1 MVDAG
6 GIEYTVSV
14 ETDAA
19 FKAADQ
25 FDKSLDKVQKTSD
38 RTDREINKLNTSMTK
53 LAVSI
58 GSVLSV
64 AAIANEFKKAVATTK
79 EFNQT
84 ISNLSALTGLTGPA
98 LDDLASKARA
108 IGSITTL
115 SATQAAG
122 AMQLIGSK
130 APELLKSA
138 EALDKV
144 TQSAVVLAEASGS
157 DMRVSADILTG
168 VMNQF
173 NMTAEETDRIINTL
187 AAGAKNGAS
196 SVESTAAALARAGTQ
211 ANISGVSIE
220 QFTGLVQTLAKGEIT
235 ASDAGTALRNTLL
248 ILDTAVDK
256 NLRPSVVGMSAALAN
271 LEKAQKGGMDMLKMF
286 GRENITAANI
296 LIKNREEYERVT
308 AAVTDTNEAYEQQAL
323 RTNNLVGDLAGL
335 NSAYEDLQITA
346 GQLADSSLRTL
357 TQELTKLLIFMGD
370 GEKGSNGLATALE
383 YAGVAAQSVAA
394 IVAGRLAMSIAA
406 FGTAQI
412 AAIASTIRNNQ
423 AQHAAADLAVRRAAA
438 EKGIASA
445 LLNTAKAEELAARG
459 TNAHT
464 VATNALTAAKSRA
477 LSAIHAYNGAI
488 AASGSIATAS
498 TVAVTALGRAMT
510 FLGGP
515 LGLIML
521 AATAFYAFSG
531 SADAAT
537 TSLNNL
543 DEPLDSAVKRLGA
556 MNELAREAD
565 LRTLAGE
572 VDDLTVSYQELARE
586 TAGAL
591 NDKLVGKFGLF
602 GKAASDAVP
611 AIDAVRNAAN
621 DMRSGAEVDFNA
633 VASIVRTLGDE
644 HAGLK
649 VELLDM
655 LNAMQLARGDA
666 SALAQ
671 RHVQLAAALGAT
683 ADAAGSADDKI
694 TSLNE
699 TMRSGSQAAAEYAA
713 KTTRAL
719 EDSLDGSALGKLMRD
734 IRDNADTWKDATKE
748 QMDAAVNAA
757 IAVDKHEASI
767 RAQAASMRAGAVA
780 AREKAAADRE
790 VKAAADAL
798 LKDIEDND
806 KKLNQLDESLKRV
819 GMSARDVAIAQA
831 AMSLNDSATDVQIA
845 KAKELAGAY
854 YDAKEQVVLLNKA
867 KELDVEGSARDT
879 FEQETT
885 DLLEMLELKMI
896 SEDEYRQYTL
906 DAEATLKE
914 QLMALDEERFA
925 AQSKG
930 HELLIK
936 SLNDM
941 GSHAT
946 DAFMQFATGAK
957 TGKDAALAMGQAI
970 AQSVVRSMVDMGV
983 QMAINAIKEK
993 MFAAQ
998 SAGTAATTGASIAT
1012 AYAPAAAAAS
1022 VATGGGAA
1030 VAGSTALT
1038 AAVPAMLAMFGG
1050 GRQYGGGVEG
1060 NKFYKVNEGGAP
1072 EIFKGADGNQ
1082 YMMPNQRGEVV
1093 SNKDATGGGGSV
1105 FNVTLH
1111 VEASEG
1117 MSTGDARDLGNEM
1130 SDAFVAGVRGVI
1142 SGELESGGA
1151 IWHAV
1156 QG

>member
-38 RTDREINKLNTSMTK
+38 RTDREINKLNTSMSK
-53 LAVSI
+53 LATSI
-58 GSVLSV
+58 GAVLSV

-98 LDDLASKARA
+98 LDDLANKARA
-108 IGSITTL
+108 IGAVTTL

-211 ANISGVSIE
+211 ANMSGVSIE
-220 QFTGLVQTLAKGEIT
+220 QFTALVQTLAKGEIT

-296 LIKNREEYERVT
+296 LIKNRDEYERVT

-323 RTNNLVGDLAGL
+323 RTNNLVGDIAGL
-335 NSAYEDLQITA
+335 NSAYEDLQITV

-357 TQELTKLLIFMGD
+357 TQELTKLLIYMGD

-383 YAGVAAQSVAA
+383 YASVAAQSVAA
-394 IVAGRLAMSIAA
+394 IIAGRLAMSMVA
-406 FGTAQI
+406 FGTAQA

-423 AQHAAADLAVRRAAA
+423 AQALAADAAVRRAAA
-438 EKGIASA
+438 EKAGAMA
-445 LLNTAKAEELAARG
+445 TLGTAKSSELAARG
-459 TNAHT
+459 TASHT
-464 VATNALTAAKSRA
+464 AAVNALTAAKSRA
-477 LSAIHAYNGAI
+477 LATTQAYNVAI
-488 AASGSIATAS
+488 AASG
-498 TVAVTALGRAMT
+498 TVATTTGIAVAALGRAMT

-537 TSLNNL
+537 TSLNNI
-543 DEPLDSAVKRLGA
+543 DEPLDSVVKRLGA

-565 LRTLAGE
+565 LRALAGD

-586 TAGAL
+586 TANAL

-602 GKAASDAVP
+602 GKAASDTVP

-621 DMRSGAEVDFNA
+621 NMRSGAEVDFNA
-633 VASIVRTLGDE
+633 VASVVRNLSDE
-644 HAGLK
+644 HADLK

-655 LNAMQLARGDA
+655 LNAMQTARGDA

-671 RHVQLAAALGAT
+671 RHVELTAALGAT
-683 ADAAGSADDKI
+683 GDAATAAKDKLDD
-694 TSLNE
+694 LNE
-699 TMRSGSQAAAEYAA
+699 TMRSGSQAATEYAA
-713 KTTRAL
+713 RTSRAL

-767 RAQAASMRAGAVA
+767 KAQANSMRAAAVA
-780 AREKAAADRE
+780 SREKAAADRE
-790 VKAAADAL
+790 AKVAADAL

-806 KKLNQLDESLKRV
+806 KKLNQLDESLRRV

-831 AMSLNDSATDVQIA
+831 AMSLNDSATDAQIA

-854 YDAKEQVVLLNKA
+854 YDAKEQVTLLAKA
-867 KELDVEGSARDT
+867 KELDVEGSTRDKY
-879 FEQETT
+879 EQEKT
-885 DLLEMLELKMI
+885 DLQEMLELKMI
-896 SEDEYRQYTL
+896 SEEEYRQYTL
-906 DAEATLKE
+906 DAESTLKE
-914 QLMALDEERFA
+914 RLMALDEERFA

-930 HELLIK
+930 HELLIN

-946 DAFMQFATGAK
+946 NAFMQFATGAK
-957 TGKDAALAMGQAI
+957 TGKDAVLAMGQAI
-970 AQSVVRSMVDMGV
+970 AQSVIRQMVDMGV
-983 QMAINAIKEK
+983 QMAINAVKERL
-993 MFAAQ
+993 FAAQ
-998 SAGTAATTGASIAT
+998 SAATAATTGAAIAT

-1030 VAGSTALT
+1030 VAGSTAL
-1038 AAVPAMLAMFGG
+1038 AGAVPAMMAMFGG